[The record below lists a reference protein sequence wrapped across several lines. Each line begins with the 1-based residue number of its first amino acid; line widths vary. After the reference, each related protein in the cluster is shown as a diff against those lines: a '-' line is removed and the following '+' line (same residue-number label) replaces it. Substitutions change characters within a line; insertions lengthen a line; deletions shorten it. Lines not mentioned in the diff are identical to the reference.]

1 MYIHLGWNEIVQG
14 KDVLAVCSYESWA
27 ESDINREMLEMARV
41 AGTLRSVG
49 QEFTADDVEE
59 IRSVVICSEE
69 VILSPITSSTLQ
81 RRVDRDSAL
90 GVSTGIG

>member
-14 KDVLAVCSYESWA
+14 EEVLAVCSYQSWS

-41 AGTLRSVG
+41 AGTLRQVG
-49 QEFTADDVEE
+49 EELSLDDVKE
-59 IRSVVICSEE
+59 IRSVVICKEE

-81 RRVDRDSAL
+81 RRVARHTTL
-90 GVSTGIG
+90 GVSSGI